1 MSYAGLLTH
10 ECNVQRTTR
19 TADGSG
25 GFTTTTAII
34 HRRVRCRFNTMSSK
48 EYAIWADKLGTLA
61 GFVVFMEAGR
71 KILEGDILVKTD
83 DSRQFD
89 VRLRKNF
96 DEQDKYLTLICEE
109 RGRKVT

>member
-10 ECNVQRTTR
+10 ECNVTRTTR

-25 GFTTTTAII
+25 GFVTTTAII
-34 HRRVRCRFNTMSSK
+34 HRRVRCRFN
-48 EYAIWADKLGTLA
+48 
-61 GFVVFMEAGR
+61 VFMEAGR
-71 KILEGDILVKTD
+71 KILEGDILAKTD

-89 VRLRKNF
+89 VRLRKNW